1 MSQSDCVICWKVDF
15 IWQLVT
21 TSSVAE
27 PRRSSKTLSKAKFA
41 PEKCHGHWLVVC
53 CLSDPLQL
61 SESQQNHYIWE
72 YAQQTDDTYWRLQC
86 LQLALVN
93 RKDPI
98 LLHNNIQP
106 HVTQPTLQKLNE
118 LGYKVMP
125 HLPYSPDLLPTN
137 YHFFKQY
144 NFFMECFHNQQEAE
158 NAFQESIESWSM
170 DFYTM
175 GINELISHW
184 QKCVDCNRS
193 YFDE

>member
-144 NFFMECFHNQQEAE
+144 NFLKAECFHNQQEAE

-175 GINELISHW
+175 GISELISHW
-184 QKCVDCNRS
+184 QK
-193 YFDE
+193 